1 MPIHKEV
8 ARDWSQVTGCEITE
22 CYGMTET
29 SPAITAN
36 PLSLLKYSGYLG
48 VPLPSTD
55 VSIRDMRGNELNQGA
70 EGELWVRGPQVM
82 LGYWKQSQ
90 ATFGALEKDGW
101 FKTGDVAV
109 ISETGMIKVI
119 DRLRDIVNVSGF
131 IVYPSEVEK
140 VMLSHA
146 GVHDIAAVGVPDD
159 CSGEVV
165 KLFVV
170 GKDGFSDTEALH
182 AFCKIKLSGYKRPK
196 EIEFVEKIP
205 RFKSGRLLRRELRK
219 PSST

>member
-1 MPIHKEV
+1 
-8 ARDWSQVTGCEITE
+8 
-22 CYGMTET
+22 
-29 SPAITAN
+29 
-36 PLSLLKYSGYLG
+36 
-48 VPLPSTD
+48 
-55 VSIRDMRGNELNQGA
+55 
-70 EGELWVRGPQVM
+70 VRGPQVM

-109 ISETGMIKVI
+109 ISEKGMIKVI

-131 IVYPSEVEK
+131 VVYPSEVEK
-140 VMLSHA
+140 VVLSHE
-146 GVHDIAAVGVPDD
+146 GVEDIAAVGVPDD

-170 GKDGFSDTEALH
+170 GKDGFADDEALH

-196 EIEFVEKIP
+196 KIEFVEKIP